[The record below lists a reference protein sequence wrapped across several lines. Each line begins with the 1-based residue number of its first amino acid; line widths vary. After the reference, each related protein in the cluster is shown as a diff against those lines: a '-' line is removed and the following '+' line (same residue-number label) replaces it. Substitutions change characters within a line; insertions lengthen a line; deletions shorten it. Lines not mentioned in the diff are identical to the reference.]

1 MTSTPATSTLA
12 TSTPATPIHAFL
24 AGTGT
29 DGAGRTLATVLAFD
43 DLRIEAVHDFIQW
56 CFPLAQ
62 ASRAVPGAPVL
73 TPAEADAIRA
83 DPAAREGLRAALAR
97 MRRFYVGTDRW
108 LAPHDHNHLRIT
120 RILTATRDLL
130 GAAEAQDF
138 HAFATLRNAQAGSPI
153 NPASLAFWA
162 DAAGRP

>member
-1 MTSTPATSTLA
+1 MTSIPAISTPA
-12 TSTPATPIHAFL
+12 PPIHAFL

-73 TPAEADAIRA
+73 TQAEADAIRA

-97 MRRFYVGTDRW
+97 MRRFYAGTDRW

-162 DAAGRP
+162 DAAARP

>member
-1 MTSTPATSTLA
+1 MTSTEA

-24 AGTGT
+24 AGIGT

-73 TPAEADAIRA
+73 TPVEAAVIQA

-97 MRRFYVGTDRW
+97 MRRFYAGNDRW
-108 LAPHDHNHLRIT
+108 LAPHDHNHLRIS
-120 RILTATRDLL
+120 RILMAVRNLL
-130 GAAEAQDF
+130 GEAEAQDF
-138 HAFATLRNAQAGSPI
+138 HAFATARNAQAGSPI
-153 NPASLAFWA
+153 NPASLAYWA